1 MNSILVV
8 NKGDELTK
16 EEESYFEDAK
26 RIVKSDN
33 FSPKKSKKKKVGII
47 TLIVFLLLALLFCT
61 IFALI
66 NIGSNKI
73 QKNIF
78 IMGLDVSD
86 LTQEEAKKELSEYLS
101 DRITTDIILKHNEE
115 LYTFVPS
122 EMQFNYDI
130 NSVIEDAYTIGRNG
144 NIFENNFEILNQ
156 YFKETK
162 LLPKVSINQELLKE
176 YEPKLNENFQDGIKQ
191 PQYNMNDNKL
201 IITAG
206 QDGVTVDSETLKNRI
221 FNKMLLENYNTDPI
235 DVPVISGKCEPVNVE
250 AAHNTIYKEPVNAS
264 FTKDPYS
271 ITAAANGI
279 DFAISLDEAKSI
291 ITGDKKEYEIPLKV
305 LRPTVSNDDL
315 GIDAFPDELASYS
328 TNYSSSGASRSNNIA
343 LATSKINGTVLMPGE
358 TFSYN
363 GIVGRRTKEAG
374 FQEAGAYSNGQV
386 VNEVGGG
393 ICQVSSTLYNAVL
406 RSNLEVTD
414 RHNHM
419 FQVNYCPIGTDA
431 TVSWGA
437 PDFKFKNN
445 RNYAIKIVAETAGK
459 NVNISI
465 YGLRQENDYE
475 VEIESYRTGTVGFKT
490 TYTTDSSLASG
501 ATKVIQGGSNGSTSI
516 TYKILKKDGEV
527 ISKDVIS
534 QDTYSPHN
542 KIVARGA

>member
-1 MNSILVV
+1 
-8 NKGDELTK
+8 
-16 EEESYFEDAK
+16 
-26 RIVKSDN
+26 
-33 FSPKKSKKKKVGII
+33 
-47 TLIVFLLLALLFCT
+47 
-61 IFALI
+61 
-66 NIGSNKI
+66 
-73 QKNIF
+73 
-78 IMGLDVSD
+78 
-86 LTQEEAKKELSEYLS
+86 
-101 DRITTDIILKHNEE
+101 
-115 LYTFVPS
+115 
-122 EMQFNYDI
+122 
-130 NSVIEDAYTIGRNG
+130 
-144 NIFENNFEILNQ
+144 
-156 YFKETK
+156 
-162 LLPKVSINQELLKE
+162 
-176 YEPKLNENFQDGIKQ
+176 
-191 PQYNMNDNKL
+191 
-201 IITAG
+201 
-206 QDGVTVDSETLKNRI
+206 
-221 FNKMLLENYNTDPI
+221 
-235 DVPVISGKCEPVNVE
+235 
-250 AAHNTIYKEPVNAS
+250 S

-445 RNYAIKIVAETAGK
+445 RNYA
-459 NVNISI
+459 
-465 YGLRQENDYE
+465 
-475 VEIESYRTGTVGFKT
+475 
-490 TYTTDSSLASG
+490 
-501 ATKVIQGGSNGSTSI
+501 
-516 TYKILKKDGEV
+516 
-527 ISKDVIS
+527 
-534 QDTYSPHN
+534 
-542 KIVARGA
+542 